1 MGMLAGGADI
11 VQLEERSKRA
21 CKKAAFNGARS
32 KARGGM
38 AAATSAC
45 VTSTTDA
52 VRPLP

>member
-32 KARGGM
+32 KAGIGM
-38 AAATSAC
+38 AAASAR
-45 VTSTTDA
+45 SELYSLA
-52 VRPLP
+52 LSALR